1 MAKIKLSKQTIFTL
15 LGLLVI
21 IASIPMAVILVKQR
35 QEIRKEARECCGEC
49 LSMGKL
55 KECRTYD
62 PSCCT
67 PAPAPAPAP
76 SGNSCGGA
84 GGNCCATTFGG
95 CPSGCALVGNTY
107 DCTPCCKCPADWVN
121 CAAPASAPA
130 PAKCS
135 DCSATCGNFTEAGC
149 GLGGCGPCEMYKTR
163 SCPQCPNCETA
174 KCDPQRLTCCP
185 GGAPSSGDGGAS
197 TGGTGGSASAPAWG
211 LWLTRVDCQAPTP
224 TVTVTP
230 TPTPTTTTTP
240 TPTPTT
246 PVSCNE
252 TCSTDSQCNNNLI
265 CSSGRCRNRDCI
277 DETDCS
283 CPGPTPTPTATSTP
297 GPTTTPATVVQA
309 TPTPVVE
316 LPQAGFALPTFGAII
331 GGLLLIAIS
340 LIFIL

>member
-21 IASIPMAVILVKQR
+21 IASIPLAVILVKQR
-35 QEIRKEARECCGEC
+35 QEIRKEAVYPTPPPAATPTSPPETDCRCSDVSYARRNCGDGKCGQCERECGVCPE
-49 LSMGKL
+49 
-55 KECRTYD
+55 D
-62 PSCCT
+62 
-67 PAPAPAPAP
+67 
-76 SGNSCGGA
+76 CGG
-84 GGNCCATTFGG
+84 GGTT
-95 CPSGCALVGNTY
+95 PT
-107 DCTPCCKCPADWVN
+107 
-121 CAAPASAPA
+121 
-130 PAKCS
+130 
-135 DCSATCGNFTEAGC
+135 
-149 GLGGCGPCEMYKTR
+149 
-163 SCPQCPNCETA
+163 
-174 KCDPQRLTCCP
+174 P
-185 GGAPSSGDGGAS
+185 GGGG
-197 TGGTGGSASAPAWG
+197 SAPAWG
-211 LWLTRVDCQAPTP
+211 FWATGVNCAVIPTSPPPPPSTPTPTTPTITPTP

-230 TPTPTTTTTP
+230 TPTSTTTTTP